1 MQSITYN
8 RTNSKIYLFMNQ
20 SAYVFLLLLTPEI
33 CCRLLRPFCFLPCP
47 CPQSSLLF
55 FFFFQSSTVYCT
67 QNQLAS
73 LVIPYLYQALF
84 HSSPS
89 SLPYVTEANVN
100 KNTLP
105 VYSQPGDINEHR
117 Y

>member
-55 FFFFQSSTVYCT
+55 FFDKPEQHSLLHTKSVSLFGNPILIPGSFSQLPIQS
-67 QNQLAS
+67 
-73 LVIPYLYQALF
+73 ALC
-84 HSSPS
+84 H
-89 SLPYVTEANVN
+89 
-100 KNTLP
+100 
-105 VYSQPGDINEHR
+105 
-117 Y
+117 